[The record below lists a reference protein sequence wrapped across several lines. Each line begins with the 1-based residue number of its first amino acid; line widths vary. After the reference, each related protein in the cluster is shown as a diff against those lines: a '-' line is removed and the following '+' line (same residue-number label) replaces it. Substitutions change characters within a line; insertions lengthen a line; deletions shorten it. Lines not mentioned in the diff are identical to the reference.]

1 LMMFGLL
8 GWIIVAVAFLR
19 DPGIGSRSAFV
30 QPLEGFRDVSL
41 M

>member
-1 LMMFGLL
+1 MVFGLL
-8 GWIIVAVAFLR
+8 GWKIVTVTFFR
-19 DPGIGSRSAFV
+19 DPGIGSGSAFV